1 LRKCSN
7 EEFNKDSLV
16 GKSAKVTAG
25 EDIVELI
32 VVATASNVGE
42 LVVAPGE
49 VLFVDETSE
58 AVVAGQPS
66 DDIVLVAEEASSA
79 EVIVLIEASGER
91 VLEEEY
97 ETNELFEKGSLV
109 E

>member
-32 VVATASNVGE
+32 IVVTASNVGE
-42 LVVAPGE
+42 LVVAPGKA
-49 VLFVDETSE
+49 LFVDETPE
-58 AVVAGQPS
+58 AVLAGQPS

-79 EVIVLIEASGER
+79 EVIVLLEASGER

>member
-1 LRKCSN
+1 M
-7 EEFNKDSLV
+7 
-16 GKSAKVTAG
+16 
-25 EDIVELI
+25 
-32 VVATASNVGE
+32 
-42 LVVAPGE
+42 
-49 VLFVDETSE
+49 LFVDETSD

-66 DDIVLVAEEASSA
+66 DDTVLVAEEASSA
-79 EVIVLIEASGER
+79 EVIVLMEASEER